1 MLRDLKQV
9 RSIVFDLDGTL
20 YKSDGLAK
28 EIQKVAASLV
38 ADTRGVSLKEG
49 STLLRNSRKRLAELL
64 EEEPTLTR
72 TCLTLGIEVPEFHR
86 AMLAG
91 VRPERYL
98 APDPVLQALL
108 DSLAGGWDLYLY
120 TNNSLPL
127 TEKILA
133 LLGVETLF
141 SHLYTIEF
149 NWTPKPDPE
158 ALQRVLEDIGGSP
171 ESFLFVG
178 DREQVDL
185 KVPKT
190 LGIPTLL
197 VAETADLLQI
207 HKILGII
214 P

>member
-28 EIQKVAASLV
+28 EIQAVAASLV
-38 ADTRGVSLKEG
+38 ANTRGVSLKDG
-49 STLLRNSRKRLAELL
+49 RTLLRNSRKRLTELL

-72 TCLTLGIEVPEFHR
+72 TCLTMGIEVAEFHR
-86 AMLAG
+86 AMQSG
-91 VRPERYL
+91 VHPERYL
-98 APDPVLQALL
+98 QSDPVLHALL

-120 TNNSLPL
+120 TNNNLPL
-127 TEKILA
+127 TQKILA

-141 SHLYTIEF
+141 RHLYTIEF
-149 NWTPKPDPE
+149 NWTPKPDAE
-158 ALQRVLEDIGGSP
+158 TLQRVLEDIGGPP
-171 ESFLFVG
+171 ESFLFIG

-185 KVPKT
+185 KVPQAQ
-190 LGIPTLL
+190 GIPTLL
-197 VAETADLLQI
+197 VSETADLLQI

>member
-28 EIQKVAASLV
+28 EIQEMAASLV

-49 STLLRNSRKRLAELL
+49 RTLLRNSRKRLAELL

-72 TCLTLGIEVPEFHR
+72 TCLALGIEVPEFHR
-86 AMLAG
+86 AMQSG

-98 APDPVLQALL
+98 EPDPVLQALL
-108 DSLAGGWDLYLY
+108 DSLVGGWDLYLY

-133 LLGVETLF
+133 LLGVESVF
-141 SHLYTIEF
+141 RRLYTIEF

-158 ALQRVLEDIGGSP
+158 TLQRVLEDVGGP
-171 ESFLFVG
+171 PDSFLFVG

-185 KVPKT
+185 KVPQA

-197 VAETADLLQI
+197 VSETPDLLQI
-207 HKILGII
+207 HKILGIV

>member
-1 MLRDLKQV
+1 MLGNLKQV

-28 EIQKVAASLV
+28 EIQNVAASLV
-38 ADTRGVSLKEG
+38 AETRGIPLREG
-49 STLLRNSRKRLAELL
+49 RTLLRNSRKRLAELL

-86 AMLAG
+86 AMQAG
-91 VRPERYL
+91 VRPEQYL
-98 APDPVLQALL
+98 GPDLVLQALL
-108 DSLAGGWDLYLY
+108 DSLAGEWDLYLY

-141 SHLYTIEF
+141 RRIYTIEF

-158 ALQRVLEDIGGSP
+158 TLQRILEDIGGP
-171 ESFLFVG
+171 PHSFLFVG

-185 KVPKT
+185 KVPQA

-197 VAETADLLQI
+197 VSETADLLQI